1 MLGLYPRRAAK
12 YSIDFL
18 VTRVLEEMP
27 FPIQRLQTDRG
38 EEFLALS
45 FQAALREYAIK
56 FRPIPRA
63 HPIYTRSVKPV
74 IPAHHP
80 ERTEAMH
87 NMNKLILSVF
97 IFTFGFA
104 TATHAQQVNT
114 LLTKQL
120 PEAPGKE
127 LEVITVN
134 YAPGAVDA
142 MHRHDAHAVVYVLE
156 GEVEM
161 QVRGGTLQRLGPG
174 QVFYESPEDVHTVSR
189 NASKTKPAKFVVFFI
204 KNEGAPILT
213 PVH

>member
-1 MLGLYPRRAAK
+1 
-12 YSIDFL
+12 
-18 VTRVLEEMP
+18 
-27 FPIQRLQTDRG
+27 
-38 EEFLALS
+38 
-45 FQAALREYAIK
+45 
-56 FRPIPRA
+56 
-63 HPIYTRSVKPV
+63 
-74 IPAHHP
+74 
-80 ERTEAMH
+80 MH

-97 IFTFGFA
+97 IFTCGFA
-104 TATHAQQVNT
+104 TAPHAQQVNT